1 MKKVWV
7 RSGHITTDLGRMT
20 LDNKI
25 FEEEEG
31 LDEIQR
37 HLAQGF
43 IRDEFGSEYDRQYL
57 DKYDPEKGWYMT
69 VCFELMEEDEV

>member
-1 MKKVWV
+1 MPVWV
-7 RSGHITTDLGRMT
+7 RSGSITTDLGRSS

-37 HLAQGF
+37 YLDQGF
-43 IRDEFGSEYDRQYL
+43 IRDEFNSEYDRQWL
-57 DKYDPEKGWYMT
+57 DKYDPETGWYMA
-69 VCFELMEEDEV
+69 VCFELMGEDEV